1 MIKSKLLSQLQKLP
15 ESTKRYLIV
24 GVSVYLFELVV
35 ITLALRAGVSNVF
48 AVGLSYWLGLLISFI
63 LQKFIT
69 FQDKR
74 VHHKVIIAQVAAYS
88 CLVLFNFIFTLV
100 FTGLVGHYINAWLC
114 RTFALGITTFW
125 NFYLYNTRIFTS
137 GQKQEKVI

>member
-1 MIKSKLLSQLQKLP
+1 MLHGLTKLKKLP
-15 ESTKRYLIV
+15 ESTKRYLVV
-24 GVSVYLFELVV
+24 GVVVYVFELLV
-35 ITLALRAGVSNVF
+35 IYLAIHNGASNVF

-74 VHHKVIIAQVAAYS
+74 VHHRVIIAQVAAYS

-125 NFYLYNTRIFTS
+125 NFYLYNTRIFNS